1 MNQGGMKLRLKD
13 NIPKMAKVNAQN
25 AEDKF
30 QYLVDAEQNVRR
42 QLLNNLVMDE
52 NRKVY
57 ELRHLKRP

>member
-1 MNQGGMKLRLKD
+1 
-13 NIPKMAKVNAQN
+13 MAKVNAQN